1 MMVSAP
7 LLSRFLPVLTVA
19 MLALA
24 LAGCGNSY
32 EWNQKVTV
40 VVETPQG
47 ERAGSS
53 VQSVSYRKLGQ
64 SVPLEGNSSSW
75 QVEGEAVVVELP
87 AGRYLFALL
96 KGETTYGDVHH
107 VLPSVV
113 YPTTGPRTHEA
124 LSWAAG
130 QSAGTALPVEGRNRP
145 LLVTFTN
152 INDPASVRRV
162 DPDDLAA
169 SFGPGYALK
178 AITLE
183 ISKDPVTVG
192 VVESVLSWFHNVERL
207 IPSER
212 IPRLAKD
219 AQPIHGV
226 GKLDFVTYDNWR

>member
-1 MMVSAP
+1 MPPA
-7 LLSRFLPVLTVA
+7 RFRLLPVLTVA

-40 VVETPQG
+40 VVETPHG
-47 ERAGSS
+47 EQSGSS
-53 VQSVSYRKLGQ
+53 IQSVSYRKLGQ
-64 SVPLEGNSSSW
+64 SVPLEGNSSGW

-87 AGRYLFALL
+87 GGRYLFALL
-96 KGETTYGDVHH
+96 KGETVYGDVHH

-124 LSWAAG
+124 LSRAAG

-162 DPDDLAA
+162 DPGNLAA
-169 SFGPGYALK
+169 TFGPGYVLK

-183 ISKDPVTVG
+183 ITKEPVTAGLVR
-192 VVESVLSWFHNVERL
+192 SVLPCLS
-207 IPSER
+207 S
-212 IPRLAKD
+212 
-219 AQPIHGV
+219 
-226 GKLDFVTYDNWR
+226 GKSCVPLNTDLPYDDPMRNIRNSDFKRR